1 LLIFWVKIGQ
11 FFQKN
16 PEPNK
21 LKKTNK
27 FRLALST
34 LDQGFLGF
42 FLVLKFSK
50 MQKKEKEKGN
60 IPSQYSHVFLTK
72 NASQVA
78 ASSLPA
84 MTGLVLDYRK

>member
-1 LLIFWVKIGQ
+1 
-11 FFQKN
+11 
-16 PEPNK
+16 
-21 LKKTNK
+21 
-27 FRLALST
+27 
-34 LDQGFLGF
+34 
-42 FLVLKFSK
+42 